1 MSTCIVVAD
10 TTRARI
16 FMTQSSNDTL
26 NEIEG
31 LVHPESRLHAN
42 QLGSDEPGISYD
54 RSGSSHGL
62 GQETDLK
69 KQEAIRF
76 AREVT
81 DKITEVHRRNHYNK
95 LYIIAA
101 PAFLGLLRQT
111 IPDTTKQLI
120 AGEVNKN
127 LIQLPPDD
135 IRANLPRYL

>member
-1 MSTCIVVAD
+1 MSTCILVAD

-26 NEIEG
+26 DEIEG

-42 QLGSDEPGISYD
+42 QLGTDEPGVTHDGY
-54 RSGSSHGL
+54 GASHGMA
-62 GQETDLK
+62 QENDLK

-81 DKITEVHRRNHYNK
+81 EKIADIHRRNNYNK
-95 LYIIAA
+95 LYVIAA
-101 PAFLGLLRQT
+101 PAFLGILRHT
-111 IPDTTKQLI
+111 FPETTKQLI
-120 AGEVNKN
+120 VGEVNKN
-127 LIQLPPDD
+127 LIQFQPND